1 MALVRKVET
10 LLVDP
15 ASCLRPSV
23 DRCIG
28 ALKCLLVATSRIR
41 YEANTTISHMDL
53 CVTPGCY
60 REIGGMTFETCRAV
74 LREID
79 SESEVGIELE
89 MQV

>member
-1 MALVRKVET
+1 VRKVEP

-23 DRCIG
+23 DQCIG
-28 ALKCLLVATSRIR
+28 ALKYHYLLVATLRIR

-60 REIGGMTFETCRAV
+60 REIGGMIFETCRAV

-79 SESEVGIELE
+79 FESEVGIDLG